1 MSEKSI
7 DATIISDESLKKV
20 RRPDCSVFVR
30 LSVIRTEMNL
40 LDSLRWIQKDSGGS
54 SSHRVIMFRIIDSC
68 QLFSNFI
75 IIRPLHEHT
84 AITTRYRS

>member
-54 SSHRVIMFRIIDSC
+54 G
-68 QLFSNFI
+68 
-75 IIRPLHEHT
+75 T
-84 AITTRYRS
+84 